1 MSLIVRAI
9 VRIGDAGRAGSDLVA
24 IRSGDIAVL
33 ASRVDGRVAADER
46 ELRAHHAIAAQV
58 HDAGPSLPSR
68 FGQVF
73 ADEAAVASAVAARRD
88 ALVESLERVGDRVEM
103 SVTLT
108 WRATHTRADTPEPR
122 SGREFLVSRAARE
135 HERQDARRAV
145 ARLVSELAAERALVR
160 HSICPREGVAAIVA
174 VLIDR
179 DDVRELRERVV
190 AFGAHDASVAATVH
204 GPMPPYSFAS

>member
-1 MSLIVRAI
+1 MSLLVRAI
-9 VRIGDAGRAGSDLVA
+9 VRAGDAERAGSDLVA

-33 ASRVDGRVAADER
+33 ASRVGSAVAADEP
-46 ELRAHHAIAAQV
+46 ELRAHHAIAARV

-73 ADEAAVASAVAARRD
+73 ADEEAVASAIGARRD
-88 ALVESLERVGDRVEM
+88 ELAAALQQVGDRVEM

-108 WRATHTRADTPEPR
+108 WREPPARIETPEPR
-122 SGREFLVSRAARE
+122 TGREFLVSRAARE
-135 HERQDARRAV
+135 HERQDAERAV
-145 ARLVSELAAERALVR
+145 ARLVDELATERPLVR

-174 VLIDR
+174 FLIDR
-179 DDVRELRERVV
+179 DDVREVRARVD
-190 AFGAHDASVAATVH
+190 AFGAHDGRLVTTVS

>member
-1 MSLIVRAI
+1 MSLLVRAI
-9 VRIGDAGRAGSDLVA
+9 VRAGDAERAGSDLVA

-33 ASRVDGRVAADER
+33 ASRVEGAIAAGEP

-73 ADEAAVASAVAARRD
+73 ADEVAVASAIGARRD
-88 ALVESLERVGDRVEM
+88 ELLASLEQVGDRVEM
-103 SVTLT
+103 SVTLL
-108 WRATHTRADTPEPR
+108 WRDPPTHLERPEPR
-122 SGREFLVSRAARE
+122 TGREFLLSRAARE
-135 HERQDARRAV
+135 HERQDAERAV
-145 ARLVSELAAERALVR
+145 ARLVDELSAERALVR
-160 HSICPREGVAAIVA
+160 HSICPREGMAAIVA

-179 DDVRELRERVV
+179 DDVRGFRDRVV
-190 AFGAHDASVAATVH
+190 AFGAHDEGVKATVS

>member
-1 MSLIVRAI
+1 VSLIVRAI
-9 VRIGDAGRAGSDLVA
+9 VRVRDVERAASDLVA

-33 ASRVDGRVAADER
+33 ASRVGGAIAADEP
-46 ELRAHHAIAAQV
+46 ELRAHHAIAARV

-73 ADEAAVASAVAARRD
+73 PNEAAVESAIAARRD
-88 ALVESLERVGDRVEM
+88 ELVESLERVGDRVEM
-103 SVTLT
+103 AVTLT
-108 WRATHTRADTPEPR
+108 WREAPARVEASEPR
-122 SGREFLVSRAARE
+122 SGREFLESRAARE
-135 HERQDARRAV
+135 HERQDAERAV
-145 ARLVSELAAERALVR
+145 ERLVNELATERPLVR

-179 DDVRELRERVV
+179 DDVRGLRERVV
-190 AFGAHDASVAATVH
+190 AFDAHDERVEATVS